1 MGNEKET
8 AVAEPDRTTD
18 FDVMKAMSVGCSQ
31 NHQPSIDAAR
41 RILTGLS
48 QAPPE
53 TLAEILEVLLE
64 GGCFTDEDIDLDV
77 PVDLTLAGRVEAA
90 GVVTAVPA
98 DGMIVPHTNSGH
110 GHAWARPD
118 GVKAR
123 CGGPAACSEC
133 RDEQRL
139 MRETAIR

>member
-1 MGNEKET
+1 MSNEKET

-18 FDVMKAMSVGCSQ
+18 FDVMKAMAVGCVQ

-41 RILTGLS
+41 RVLNGLS

-64 GGCFTDEDIDLDV
+64 GGCFTDEEIDIDV
-77 PVDLTLAGRVEAA
+77 PVDLTLAAA
-90 GVVTAVPA
+90 GVSGETELV
-98 DGMIVPHTNSGH
+98 VPHTNSGH

-123 CGGPAACSEC
+123 CGGPAMCSEC

-139 MRETAIR
+139 MRETAVR

>member
-18 FDVMKAMSVGCSQ
+18 FDVMKAMAVGCAQ

-41 RILTGLS
+41 RVLTGLS
-48 QAPPE
+48 LAPSD

-64 GGCFTDEDIDLDV
+64 GGCFTDEEIDIDV

-90 GVVTAVPA
+90 GVA
-98 DGMIVPHTNSGH
+98 DETELVVPHTNSGH

-139 MRETAIR
+139 MRETAVR

>member
-31 NHQPSIDAAR
+31 NHQPSIEAAR
-41 RILTGLS
+41 RVLTGLS

-53 TLAEILEVLLE
+53 TLAEVLEVLLE

-77 PVDLTLAGRVEAA
+77 PVDMTLAGLVEAA
-90 GVVTAVPA
+90 GVVEETELVVPY
-98 DGMIVPHTNSGH
+98 TNSGH
-110 GHAWARPD
+110 GHAWMRPD
-118 GVKAR
+118 GIKAR
-123 CGGPAACSEC
+123 CGGPAMCSEC

-139 MRETAIR
+139 MRETAVR

>member
-1 MGNEKET
+1 MCNEKET

-18 FDVMKAMSVGCSQ
+18 FDVMKAMAVGCAQ
-31 NHQPSIDAAR
+31 NHQPSIEAAR

-64 GGCFTDEDIDLDV
+64 GGCFTDEEIDIDV

-90 GVVTAVPA
+90 GVA
-98 DGMIVPHTNSGH
+98 DDETELVVPHTNSGH

-123 CGGPAACSEC
+123 CGGPAACSQC

-139 MRETAIR
+139 MRETAVR

>member
-1 MGNEKET
+1 MSNEKET
-8 AVAEPDRTTD
+8 AVADPDRTTD
-18 FDVMKAMSVGCSQ
+18 FDVMKAMAVGCVQ

-41 RILTGLS
+41 RVLNGLS

-64 GGCFTDEDIDLDV
+64 GGCFTDEEIDIDV
-77 PVDLTLAGRVEAA
+77 PVELNSVSPETPAA
-90 GVVTAVPA
+90 STRPVSVV
-98 DGMIVPHTNSGH
+98 VPHTNSGH

-123 CGGPAACSEC
+123 CGGPAMCSEC

-139 MRETAIR
+139 MRETAVR